1 MPRFLVIPRESGDT
15 FADYS
20 PEEMQQIVMR
30 YWAWSSGLGEKGL
43 LEAGDKLVDGK
54 GRVLRGKGDEMSVTD
69 GPFVEVKEV
78 VGGLWIVVADDLDG
92 AQALMHDC
100 PHLEFGS
107 LEIREIEFFEQG

>member
-1 MPRFLVIPRESGDT
+1 MASQWRKFNPAWILRSTTLEFGDAAMQSESVQW
-15 FADYS
+15 FV
-20 PEEMQQIVMR
+20 PP
-30 YWAWSSGLGEKGL
+30 L
-43 LEAGDKLVDGK
+43 LD
-54 GRVLRGKGDEMSVTD
+54 VLLDEMSVTD